1 VCRVMRDSP
10 LAPRFSALD
19 PLSVFDSKVIW
30 GEGFDRR
37 TADPRRR
44 TAKVASR
51 ASWSTRLTGS
61 CIRLR
66 LRRTRTRLR
75 SSPIKVAC

>member
-1 VCRVMRDSP
+1 MSRDEGFS

-30 GEGFDRR
+30 REGFDRR
-37 TADPRRR
+37 TAEPRANRKGGQQGFMVYE
-44 TAKVASR
+44 TDGKLHVPALASDSHPL
-51 ASWSTRLTGS
+51 A
-61 CIRLR
+61 
-66 LRRTRTRLR
+66 